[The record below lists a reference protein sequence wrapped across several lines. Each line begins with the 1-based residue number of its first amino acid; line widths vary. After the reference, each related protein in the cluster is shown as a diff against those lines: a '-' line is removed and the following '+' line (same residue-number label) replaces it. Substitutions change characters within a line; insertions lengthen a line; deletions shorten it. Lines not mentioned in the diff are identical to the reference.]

1 MRSFCEIFIL
11 VLFIDGC
18 NEAKKIDPDVRLPF
32 TGVALDTLY
41 TSAMSVRAIT
51 LESDKVWYA
60 TDKGTYGFCSYDGS
74 ANYTGKLKQDTIPL
88 HFRGIAQ
95 NRKKIFIASTE
106 KPAVLYSFL
115 KSDPKKVT
123 KVYEDTHPNAF
134 FNGIQFWNESEV
146 ILFGDPLDEFLNIV
160 ITRDG
165 GQTWKKVSAH
175 KLPKLDKGEYA
186 FAASNTSLA
195 VKEEQAWIVTGGT
208 KARVLYTPDK
218 GESWEI
224 LPTPMIAGAQ
234 MTGIYS
240 VDFYNDQFG
249 IMTGGD
255 YENQT
260 NNSKNKALTI
270 DGGKS
275 WVLIADKEAF
285 GYASCIQFVPQS
297 GGTMTV
303 ALGPSGIY
311 SSNDSGLSWLKLS
324 AINDL
329 HTFKFVNK
337 KVAIAAGKN
346 KIIRLRFTTD

>member
-1 MRSFCEIFIL
+1 MRHFCEIFI
-11 VLFIDGC
+11 IAMIIGGC
-18 NEAKKIDPDVRLPF
+18 NEVKKINPDIRLPF
-32 TGVALDTLY
+32 TGVVIDTLHSD
-41 TSAMSVRAIT
+41 TMSVRAIVVET
-51 LESDKVWYA
+51 DKVWYA
-60 TDKGTYGFCSYDGS
+60 TDKGNYGFCSYNDTPDFKGE
-74 ANYTGKLKQDTIPL
+74 LKQDAIPL

-95 NRKKIFIASTE
+95 NRKRVFIASTE

-115 KSDPKKVT
+115 KSDPKQVT
-123 KVYEDTHPNAF
+123 KVYEDKHPNAF
-134 FNGIQFWNESEV
+134 FNGIQFWNEREG
-146 ILFGDPLDEFLNIV
+146 IMFGDPVDEYLNVV

-165 GQTWKKVSAH
+165 GQTWNKVSQN
-175 KLPKLDKGEYA
+175 KLPKLAIGEYA
-186 FAASNTSLA
+186 FAASNTSLMA
-195 VKEEQAWIVTGGT
+195 KEEQAWIVTGGT
-208 KARVLYTPDK
+208 KSRVLYTPDK
-218 GESWEI
+218 GESWE
-224 LPTPMIAGAQ
+224 LLDTPMISGNK

-240 VDFYNDQFG
+240 VDFYNDKFG

-275 WVLIADKEAF
+275 WVLVADKEAF
-285 GYASCIQFVPQS
+285 GYASCIQFVPES

-311 SSNDSGLSWLKLS
+311 SSSDSGLSWLKLS
-324 AINDL
+324 EINDL

-346 KIIRLRFTTD
+346 KIIRLRFTTG